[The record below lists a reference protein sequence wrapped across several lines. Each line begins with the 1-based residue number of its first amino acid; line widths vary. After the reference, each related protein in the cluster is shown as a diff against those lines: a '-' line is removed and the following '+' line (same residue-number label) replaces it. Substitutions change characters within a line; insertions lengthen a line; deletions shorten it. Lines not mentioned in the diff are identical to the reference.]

1 MLQCSAILT
10 QEFTRIFPVQI
21 ENSLECSTWW
31 VVQKSLNENRA
42 VIAKIMIVICM
53 LAYSPSVD
61 EERTMGINSASARYD
76 LSIIDK

>member
-31 VVQKSLNENRA
+31 VVQKNLYENRA
-42 VIAKIMIVICM
+42 FIAKIMIVVSI
-53 LAYSPSVD
+53 LAYSPPID
-61 EERTMGINSASARYD
+61 EEKTMGLNSASARYD
-76 LSIIDK
+76 LWIIEK